1 MNPEALI
8 REAVCLPTNAIAYH
22 VSERLVA
29 LFPEKAIVQG
39 DNSIFDV
46 DEYARAQL
54 CGFEKKA
61 IPWKRGI
68 SLSVQQAMARRMQ

>member
-8 REAVCLPTNAIAYH
+8 REALCLPTNAIAYH
-22 VSERLVA
+22 ISERLVA
-29 LFPEKAIVQG
+29 FFPEKAIIQG

-61 IPWKRGI
+61 SIY
-68 SLSVQQAMARRMQ
+68 S